1 MFGAMKFSALYCYTH
16 GPTAKD
22 TRMLYPPR
30 IGIARMYGGK
40 IRVTPPT
47 INVSSTYVV
56 EEMTL

>member
-1 MFGAMKFSALYCYTH
+1 
-16 GPTAKD
+16 
-22 TRMLYPPR
+22 MLYPPR